1 MGGDMETFSNSVAID
16 RPVDEVFAFLSDF
29 ENVPKWNY
37 AIAETRKSSPGPVA
51 VGATYV
57 QRRQI
62 PKPSEERFT
71 VTELAPGRRLA
82 VEGTLGS
89 FPAKLRY
96 DLEASGAGTA
106 LVNTVELQMTGP
118 LRLLGG
124 IAASRVKAAVAENLD
139 VLKLLLESRL

>member
-1 MGGDMETFSNSVAID
+1 MEAFSNPVVID
-16 RPVDEVFAFLSDF
+16 RPVDEVFAFPSDF

-37 AIAETRKSSPGPVA
+37 AIAESRRISPGPVA

-62 PKPSEERFT
+62 PKPCEERFT
-71 VTELAPGRRLA
+71 VTALAPGRRLA
-82 VEGTLGS
+82 VQGTRGS
-89 FPAKLRY
+89 FPAKLQY
-96 DLEASGAGTA
+96 ELEPSGVGTV

-124 IAASRVKAAVAENLD
+124 IATWRVKAAVAKNLD
-139 VLKLLLESRL
+139 VLKLLLESHP